1 MNFTTPHPPDKQ
13 TYGQQQNL
21 TTNIQEQLHKAQI
34 LAITKQIKY
43 KSYSSTKYKHPRTNI
58 QNKPKAT
65 CDMSA
70 QWLTNHDR

>member
-43 KSYSSTKYKHPRTNI
+43 KSYLSTKYKHPRTYI
-58 QNKPKAT
+58 QNKLPSYLK
-65 CDMSA
+65 
-70 QWLTNHDR
+70 QPVI